1 MAHNNSRIIVVTA
14 NTTWYLFNFRIGLIK
29 ELQKNGYSVFAISP
43 NDEYVCRLEDLG
55 IVCYNIEINSKG
67 TNPISDISLI
77 YKYFKLLNKIKP
89 HLILSYTIKPNI
101 YGNLAAQIL
110 EIPVIN
116 TVSGLGTIFIK
127 KTSSSYIGRL
137 LYYISFYRTNWV
149 FFQNTTDREQFIKE
163 GIVNSNNSSMVC
175 GSGVN
180 ILNFFFNRTINKGK
194 VFLFAG
200 RLLGDKGI
208 REFIEAAKKIT
219 KIDSTIKF
227 IIVGELGSNNNTA
240 ISSDELN
247 LWLDNPQIIYKGKTD
262 DIVSEL
268 VKADVMVL
276 PSYREGLSKSLI
288 EAAAMKLPIITT
300 NVPGCREVVVHGLNG
315 YLCNAKDPEDLYIKM
330 LDMIKLTEIER
341 IKMGEF
347 SRSIAENTFD
357 EKIIISKYLEKI
369 SFLIKNK
376 FES

>member
-1 MAHNNSRIIVVTA
+1 
-14 NTTWYLFNFRIGLIK
+14 
-29 ELQKNGYSVFAISP
+29 
-43 NDEYVCRLEDLG
+43 
-55 IVCYNIEINSKG
+55 
-67 TNPISDISLI
+67 
-77 YKYFKLLNKIKP
+77 
-89 HLILSYTIKPNI
+89 
-101 YGNLAAQIL
+101 
-110 EIPVIN
+110 
-116 TVSGLGTIFIK
+116 
-127 KTSSSYIGRL
+127 
-137 LYYISFYRTNWV
+137 
-149 FFQNTTDREQFIKE
+149 
-163 GIVNSNNSSMVC
+163 MVC

-288 EAAAMKLPIITT
+288 EASAL
-300 NVPGCREVVVHGLNG
+300 
-315 YLCNAKDPEDLYIKM
+315 
-330 LDMIKLTEIER
+330 
-341 IKMGEF
+341 
-347 SRSIAENTFD
+347 
-357 EKIIISKYLEKI
+357 
-369 SFLIKNK
+369 
-376 FES
+376 